1 MSQAPGSEDELT
13 ASHHHD
19 DNIGSS
25 SQARSRLKTAQR
37 TDEQIREL
45 EINADEDAA
54 ERREISEKVEVSEA
68 HMVEVKA

>member
-54 ERREISEKVEVSEA
+54 EREISEKVEVSEA